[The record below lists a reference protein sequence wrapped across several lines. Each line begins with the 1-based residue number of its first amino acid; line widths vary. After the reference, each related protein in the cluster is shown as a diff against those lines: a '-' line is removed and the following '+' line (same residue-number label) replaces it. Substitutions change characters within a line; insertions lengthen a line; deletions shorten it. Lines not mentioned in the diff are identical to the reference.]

1 MLKRRSERRS
11 APRPGSA
18 TPATENPD
26 PKQLRRR
33 TRHYPRATDTK
44 RLRRSVNFPTR
55 GLERPLLSGAENVPS
70 GKKPRLTYPLRRTA
84 AEPLLVPLGRAPSRF
99 PFLVYPR
106 RWCSREDSNLH
117 RLPHM
122 ILSHTR
128 LPIPP
133 REPVVFV
140 SGTDMLRRS

>member
-1 MLKRRSERRS
+1 MPKRRSERRS

-18 TPATENPD
+18 THGY
-26 PKQLRRR
+26 RRAVA
-33 TRHYPRATDTK
+33 HAPLPSGHIDTK

-55 GLERPLLSGAENVPS
+55 GLERPLLSGGENVPS
-70 GKKPRLTYPLRRTA
+70 RKKPRLAYPLRRTA
-84 AEPLLVPLGRAPSRF
+84 PEPLLVPLGRAPFRF